1 MAFPSSSRKANYR
14 SSPPSGKHRFR
25 FSWRQQGCSKVGPS
39 HSKPEIRRPKA
50 ELIATPEEQPPIE
63 LGHSQNSELPQIT
76 QMGADNK
83 AGRPAGRLRHC
94 PFPICEYLRHLRLR
108 NSDFGLLSGFGLR
121 SSDFRAAEQDIP
133 STGRSLVPPCRVAA
147 TKEPAGRERER
158 LHHCSQRQASRM
170 GRMWLCGP

>member
-39 HSKPEIRRPKA
+39 HSKPEIRRPKS
-50 ELIATPEEQPPIE
+50 ELIATPAEQPPIE
-63 LGHSQNSELPQIT
+63 SGHSRNSELPPIT

-83 AGRPAGRLRHC
+83 AGRQAGRLRYGL
-94 PFPICEYLRHLRLR
+94 FPICEYRRHLRLR

-121 SSDFRAAEQDIP
+121 SSDFRAAEHDLP
-133 STGRSLVPPCRVAA
+133 STGRTLEPPCHLR
-147 TKEPAGRERER
+147 THPRTTTLR
-158 LHHCSQRQASRM
+158 LDQ
-170 GRMWLCGP
+170 